1 MSLSSRMEVAVE
13 TSVPAE
19 KFHDIFSTSTITQL
33 SSMSPAKVQAIHLL
47 KGEWEKPG
55 CTISWNFYIDGA
67 PTAAKVM
74 EDIDNTKLSTTFNV
88 IEGDLM
94 GAYKSFK
101 AIVQAT
107 PKGHGSVVRWTM
119 IYEKL
124 SENIPAPTA
133 FVDFAVDLTKD
144 INAHMTQAQA

>member
-1 MSLSSRMEVAVE
+1 M
-13 TSVPAE
+13 
-19 KFHDIFSTSTITQL
+19 F
-33 SSMSPAKVQAIHLL
+33 
-47 KGEWEKPG
+47 
-55 CTISWNFYIDGA
+55 NYILWLDGA

-144 INAHMTQAQA
+144 INAHMTQAQAWLQYLFSALYITNIISSSVVLLYE